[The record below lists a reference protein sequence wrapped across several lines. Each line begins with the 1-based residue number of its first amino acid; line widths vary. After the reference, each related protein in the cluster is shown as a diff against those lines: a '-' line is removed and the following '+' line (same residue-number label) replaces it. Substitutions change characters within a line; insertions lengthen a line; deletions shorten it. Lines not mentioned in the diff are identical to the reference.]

1 VRRLRVKD
9 PIPGDV
15 YGATLTSQCVSVLR
29 NLPLPQAMFM
39 KLKVADYRCLEERS
53 ASKRD
58 TIPKGA
64 ILKNVAE

>member
-1 VRRLRVKD
+1 
-9 PIPGDV
+9 
-15 YGATLTSQCVSVLR
+15 
-29 NLPLPQAMFM
+29 MFM